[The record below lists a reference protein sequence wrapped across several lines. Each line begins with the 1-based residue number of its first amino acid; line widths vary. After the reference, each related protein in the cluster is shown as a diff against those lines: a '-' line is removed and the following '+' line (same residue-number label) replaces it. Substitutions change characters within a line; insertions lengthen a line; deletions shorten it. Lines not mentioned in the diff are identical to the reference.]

1 MLFHLSILMR
11 KKETNAYIL
20 LSFLRSHHT
29 IFLCS
34 TLKLQMFYSMAG
46 YQLTQRSVFI
56 DGISH
61 KLKHF

>member
-1 MLFHLSILMR
+1 MR
-11 KKETNAYIL
+11 KKETNAYSL
-20 LSFLRSHHT
+20 LSVLKSHLT

-34 TLKLQMFYSMAG
+34 MLRQQMSYSMAS